1 MRRRGAPTLYELSKG
16 SGRSSMTSGSGGLSG
31 GSTPSISLLG
41 HESARSVRV
50 PVGFLWLL
58 GVAVLGFSALTY
70 AFGVGRGRA
79 SGYAEGVSAQ
89 LTENN
94 TRAMA
99 RTVNDP
105 MKQGAASV
113 SVTPQKPLPAVDS
126 KMPANSVTVNK
137 SAAQNNS
144 KADSKSFTGIEGV
157 TASQVGNELH
167 VSIEGDVLFD
177 SGKTALKENAKK
189 SLDKVAAI
197 LKDKYAGKYIR
208 VAGFTDTDPIK
219 KSGFKDNYYLGFDRA
234 YSVREY
240 IIKKGLEGNVIS
252 LSSFGPDVPLK
263 TKAQSRRVEVIVV
276 SN

>member
-1 MRRRGAPTLYELSKG
+1 MKTKRLMSLLALIAATTVVGCKNNQQTVDELTTENESLRKQLDDRNAALESADRERQAAIARADEADKSKG
-16 SGRSSMTSGSGGLSG
+16 AAGTAGAGDKN
-31 GSTPSISLLG
+31 
-41 HESARSVRV
+41 
-50 PVGFLWLL
+50 
-58 GVAVLGFSALTY
+58 FS
-70 AFGVGRGRA
+70 
-79 SGYAEGVSAQ
+79 
-89 LTENN
+89 
-94 TRAMA
+94 
-99 RTVNDP
+99 
-105 MKQGAASV
+105 
-113 SVTPQKPLPAVDS
+113 
-126 KMPANSVTVNK
+126 
-137 SAAQNNS
+137 
-144 KADSKSFTGIEGV
+144 GIEGV
-157 TASQVGNELH
+157 TANQIGNELH

-240 IIKKGLEGNVIS
+240 IIKKGLDGNVIS

>member
-1 MRRRGAPTLYELSKG
+1 
-16 SGRSSMTSGSGGLSG
+16 MT
-31 GSTPSISLLG
+31 
-41 HESARSVRV
+41 
-50 PVGFLWLL
+50 
-58 GVAVLGFSALTY
+58 
-70 AFGVGRGRA
+70 
-79 SGYAEGVSAQ
+79 
-89 LTENN
+89 
-94 TRAMA
+94 
-99 RTVNDP
+99 
-105 MKQGAASV
+105 
-113 SVTPQKPLPAVDS
+113 
-126 KMPANSVTVNK
+126 AN
-137 SAAQNNS
+137 Q
-144 KADSKSFTGIEGV
+144 I
-157 TASQVGNELH
+157 GNELH

-240 IIKKGLEGNVIS
+240 IIKKGLDGKVIS

>member
-1 MRRRGAPTLYELSKG
+1 MKTTRLISILALVAATTLVGCKNNQQTVDELTTENESLRKQLDDRNAALESAERERQAAIARADDADKSKG
-16 SGRSSMTSGSGGLSG
+16 
-31 GSTPSISLLG
+31 
-41 HESARSVRV
+41 
-50 PVGFLWLL
+50 
-58 GVAVLGFSALTY
+58 
-70 AFGVGRGRA
+70 
-79 SGYAEGVSAQ
+79 
-89 LTENN
+89 
-94 TRAMA
+94 
-99 RTVNDP
+99 
-105 MKQGAASV
+105 AAG
-113 SVTPQKPLPAVDS
+113 T
-126 KMPANSVTVNK
+126 
-137 SAAQNNS
+137 AAAGDKN
-144 KADSKSFTGIEGV
+144 FTGIEGV
-157 TASQVGNELH
+157 TATQVGNELH

-240 IIKKGLEGNVIS
+240 IIKKGLDGKVIS

>member
-1 MRRRGAPTLYELSKG
+1 MEGFRIMKTTRL
-16 SGRSSMTSGSGGLSG
+16 
-31 GSTPSISLLG
+31 ISLLALVAATTLVG
-41 HESARSVRV
+41 CKNNQQTVDELTTENESLRKQLDDRNAALESAERERQ
-50 PVGFLWLL
+50 
-58 GVAVLGFSALTY
+58 AAI
-70 AFGVGRGRA
+70 ARA
-79 SGYAEGVSAQ
+79 DDADKS
-89 LTENN
+89 
-94 TRAMA
+94 
-99 RTVNDP
+99 
-105 MKQGAASV
+105 KGAAS
-113 SVTPQKPLPAVDS
+113 TAPAGD
-126 KMPANSVTVNK
+126 
-137 SAAQNNS
+137 
-144 KADSKSFTGIEGV
+144 KSFTGIEGV

>member
-1 MRRRGAPTLYELSKG
+1 MKTKRLMSLLALIAATTVVGCKNNQQTVDELTTENESLRKQLDDRNAALESADRERQAAIARADEADKSKG
-16 SGRSSMTSGSGGLSG
+16 AAGTAGAGDKN
-31 GSTPSISLLG
+31 
-41 HESARSVRV
+41 
-50 PVGFLWLL
+50 
-58 GVAVLGFSALTY
+58 FS
-70 AFGVGRGRA
+70 
-79 SGYAEGVSAQ
+79 
-89 LTENN
+89 
-94 TRAMA
+94 
-99 RTVNDP
+99 
-105 MKQGAASV
+105 
-113 SVTPQKPLPAVDS
+113 
-126 KMPANSVTVNK
+126 
-137 SAAQNNS
+137 
-144 KADSKSFTGIEGV
+144 GIEGV
-157 TASQVGNELH
+157 TANQIGNELH

>member
-1 MRRRGAPTLYELSKG
+1 MKTTRL
-16 SGRSSMTSGSGGLSG
+16 
-31 GSTPSISLLG
+31 ISLLALVAATTLVG
-41 HESARSVRV
+41 CKNNQQTVDELTTENESLRKQLDDRNAALESAERERQ
-50 PVGFLWLL
+50 
-58 GVAVLGFSALTY
+58 AAI
-70 AFGVGRGRA
+70 ARA
-79 SGYAEGVSAQ
+79 DDADKS
-89 LTENN
+89 
-94 TRAMA
+94 
-99 RTVNDP
+99 
-105 MKQGAASV
+105 KGAAG
-113 SVTPQKPLPAVDS
+113 
-126 KMPANSVTVNK
+126 
-137 SAAQNNS
+137 AAAGDKN
-144 KADSKSFTGIEGV
+144 FTGIEGV
-157 TASQVGNELH
+157 TATQVGNELH

-240 IIKKGLEGNVIS
+240 IIKKGLDGKVIS

>member
-1 MRRRGAPTLYELSKG
+1 MKTTRLISILALVAATTLVGCKNNQQTVDELTTENESLRKQLDDRNAALESAERERQAAIARADESDKSKG
-16 SGRSSMTSGSGGLSG
+16 
-31 GSTPSISLLG
+31 
-41 HESARSVRV
+41 
-50 PVGFLWLL
+50 
-58 GVAVLGFSALTY
+58 
-70 AFGVGRGRA
+70 
-79 SGYAEGVSAQ
+79 
-89 LTENN
+89 
-94 TRAMA
+94 
-99 RTVNDP
+99 
-105 MKQGAASV
+105 AAG
-113 SVTPQKPLPAVDS
+113 T
-126 KMPANSVTVNK
+126 
-137 SAAQNNS
+137 AAAGDKN
-144 KADSKSFTGIEGV
+144 FTGIEGV
-157 TASQVGNELH
+157 TATQVGNELH

-240 IIKKGLEGNVIS
+240 IINKGLDGKVIS

>member
-1 MRRRGAPTLYELSKG
+1 MKTTRL
-16 SGRSSMTSGSGGLSG
+16 
-31 GSTPSISLLG
+31 ISLLALVAATTLVG
-41 HESARSVRV
+41 CKNNQQTLDDLTTENESLRKQLDDRNAALESAERERQ
-50 PVGFLWLL
+50 
-58 GVAVLGFSALTY
+58 AAI
-70 AFGVGRGRA
+70 ARA
-79 SGYAEGVSAQ
+79 DDADKSKG
-89 LTENN
+89 T
-94 TRAMA
+94 
-99 RTVNDP
+99 
-105 MKQGAASV
+105 AS
-113 SVTPQKPLPAVDS
+113 TAPAGD
-126 KMPANSVTVNK
+126 KN
-137 SAAQNNS
+137 
-144 KADSKSFTGIEGV
+144 FTGIEGV

>member
-1 MRRRGAPTLYELSKG
+1 MKTKRLMSLLALIAATTVVGCKNNQQTVDELTTENESLRKQLDDRNAALESADRERQAAIARADEADKSKG
-16 SGRSSMTSGSGGLSG
+16 AAGTAGAGDKN
-31 GSTPSISLLG
+31 
-41 HESARSVRV
+41 
-50 PVGFLWLL
+50 
-58 GVAVLGFSALTY
+58 FS
-70 AFGVGRGRA
+70 
-79 SGYAEGVSAQ
+79 
-89 LTENN
+89 
-94 TRAMA
+94 
-99 RTVNDP
+99 
-105 MKQGAASV
+105 
-113 SVTPQKPLPAVDS
+113 
-126 KMPANSVTVNK
+126 
-137 SAAQNNS
+137 
-144 KADSKSFTGIEGV
+144 GIEGV
-157 TASQVGNELH
+157 TANQIGNELH

-240 IIKKGLEGNVIS
+240 MIKKGLEGNVIS

>member
-1 MRRRGAPTLYELSKG
+1 MKTTRL
-16 SGRSSMTSGSGGLSG
+16 
-31 GSTPSISLLG
+31 ISLLALVAATTLVG
-41 HESARSVRV
+41 CKNNQQTVDELTTENESLRKQLDDRNAALESAERERQ
-50 PVGFLWLL
+50 
-58 GVAVLGFSALTY
+58 AAI
-70 AFGVGRGRA
+70 ARA
-79 SGYAEGVSAQ
+79 DDADKS
-89 LTENN
+89 
-94 TRAMA
+94 
-99 RTVNDP
+99 
-105 MKQGAASV
+105 KGAAS
-113 SVTPQKPLPAVDS
+113 TAPAGD
-126 KMPANSVTVNK
+126 KN
-137 SAAQNNS
+137 
-144 KADSKSFTGIEGV
+144 FTGIEGV

-240 IIKKGLEGNVIS
+240 MIKKGLEGNVIS

>member
-1 MRRRGAPTLYELSKG
+1 MKTTRL
-16 SGRSSMTSGSGGLSG
+16 
-31 GSTPSISLLG
+31 ISLLALVAATTLVG
-41 HESARSVRV
+41 CKNNQQTVDDLTTENESLRKQLDDRNAALESAERERQ
-50 PVGFLWLL
+50 
-58 GVAVLGFSALTY
+58 AAI
-70 AFGVGRGRA
+70 ARA
-79 SGYAEGVSAQ
+79 DDADKS
-89 LTENN
+89 
-94 TRAMA
+94 
-99 RTVNDP
+99 
-105 MKQGAASV
+105 KGAAS
-113 SVTPQKPLPAVDS
+113 TAPAGD
-126 KMPANSVTVNK
+126 KN
-137 SAAQNNS
+137 
-144 KADSKSFTGIEGV
+144 FTGIEGV